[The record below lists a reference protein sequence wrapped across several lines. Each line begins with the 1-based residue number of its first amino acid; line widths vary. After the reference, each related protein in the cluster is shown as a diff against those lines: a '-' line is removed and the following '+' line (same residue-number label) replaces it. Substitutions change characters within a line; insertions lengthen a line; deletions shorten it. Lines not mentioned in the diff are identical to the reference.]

1 MAQFLEYVK
10 IALMNIRSNKG
21 RSFLTMLGIIIGISS
36 VILIITVGS
45 GVKNGVN
52 SGIDDLV
59 GNQIMISCYEQTEQG
74 ENIELTMEDFDEIK
88 RTIDN
93 VKEIYTSDT
102 YSTRISNRRGEFETY
117 LILGTAGMD
126 SNYPDQKIIKGRYF
140 TDNEYYAA
148 SRVCI
153 IQEDSAKALFGNS
166 DVLGMT
172 IEFNFYG
179 MPVEVEIIGVREEEE
194 LTGVFAYLADSMEE
208 ALGFDSS
215 RTIIYLEMP
224 ETVLLSRFGIEKPA
238 FSYFTVISETAE
250 SQHQVAQDVVDY
262 MEEKFD
268 CKGKGL
274 ISVESFGDYLG
285 QINQVLDYVTIFIGL
300 VAAISLVVGGIG
312 VMNIMLVSVT
322 ERTREIGIRKAL
334 GARTSSIMLQ
344 FLSESAIIT
353 LLGGVIGILLGVGGA
368 ALICKIIGFSVK
380 VSASAVVGASA
391 FSAGVGIFFGLYP
404 ARKAAKLSPIEAL
417 RHE

>member
-1 MAQFLEYVK
+1 
-10 IALMNIRSNKG
+10 
-21 RSFLTMLGIIIGISS
+21 
-36 VILIITVGS
+36 
-45 GVKNGVN
+45 
-52 SGIDDLV
+52 
-59 GNQIMISCYEQTEQG
+59 
-74 ENIELTMEDFDEIK
+74 MEDFDEIK

-93 VKEIYTSDT
+93 VKDIYA
-102 YSTRISNRRGEFETY
+102 YSTYATRVSNRRGEFETY
-117 LILGTAGMD
+117 LAIGTTGMKD
-126 SNYPDQKIIKGRYF
+126 NYSDQEIIRGRYF
-140 TDNEYYAA
+140 TDSDYYAG
-148 SRVCI
+148 SWVCI
-153 IQEDSAKALFGNS
+153 IHEDSAKALFGNV

-179 MPVEVEIIGVREEEE
+179 MPVELEIIGVRKEEE
-194 LTGVFAYLADSMEE
+194 LTGVFAYLAGSVEE
-208 ALGFDSS
+208 VLGYDPS
-215 RTIIYLEMP
+215 RITLHLELP
-224 ETVLLSRFGIEKPA
+224 DTVIMSRFGIEKPA
-238 FSYFTVISETAE
+238 YSDFTVISETAE

-274 ISVESFGDYLG
+274 IRVESFGDYMG
-285 QINQVLDYVTIFIGL
+285 QINQVLDYVTLFIGL

-353 LLGGVIGILLGVGGA
+353 LLGGIIGILLGVGGA

-380 VSASAVVGASA
+380 VSAGAVVGASA